1 VIDCLK
7 KIQLRPV
14 VFRTVTVEKL
24 GNFKKI
30 VRDLLQTL
38 KDAEVRRKF
47 DQKPATVPFCANLLY
62 VNSVQNSHFEFLDNS
77 KKTCALLCQLFFE
90 LFWRY

>member
-1 VIDCLK
+1 
-7 KIQLRPV
+7 LRPV

-47 DQKPATVPFCANLLY
+47 DQKPATVPFCANLRKF
-62 VNSVQNSHFEFLDNS
+62 ST
-77 KKTCALLCQLFFE
+77 K
-90 LFWRY
+90 